1 MTERFRTAITPVPQQ
16 PAITLQQ
23 QILAL
28 GSCFTDCTGERLIAH
43 KFQAL
48 SNPFGTIFNP
58 FSIAQLL
65 RHSLA
70 KQAPEP
76 NTYLSR
82 EGIYY
87 NELLHSDF
95 SAPDQAQLAQ
105 QIQTSFAEVDQ
116 WLHQSSW
123 LLVTFGTAFIYRRK
137 STGNI
142 VTNCHQLPAP
152 LFERSLLSVEA
163 IVTDFTALWKQ
174 LRAANP
180 DLRMIITI
188 SPVRHLKD
196 NLAMN
201 AVSKSVLRLAGHALQ
216 EQLEGVD
223 YFPAYEVLM
232 DDLRDYRFYKADLV
246 HPNEV
251 AETYIWDLFCQSY
264 LDPTAQAFLK
274 DWQQIRKALAHRPR
288 HPHTPTHQ
296 KFIRATLQQLH
307 QLSQQYGIDCSQEAQ
322 LLNRQIHV

>member
-1 MTERFRTAITPVPQQ
+1 MTERFRTAINPTPQQ

-28 GSCFTDCTGERLIAH
+28 GSCFTDCTGERLITH

-58 FSIAQLL
+58 FSITQLL
-65 RHSLA
+65 RHSLEQQVPA
-70 KQAPEP
+70 P

-95 SAPDQAQLAQ
+95 SAPDQAELTQ
-105 QIQTSFAEVDQ
+105 QIQVAFTEVRQ

-137 STGNI
+137 STSNI
-142 VTNCHQLPAP
+142 VTNCHQLPTQ
-152 LFERSLLSVEA
+152 LFERSLLSVEE
-163 IVTDFTALWKQ
+163 IVKDFTALWKQ
-174 LRAANP
+174 LRAANSNI
-180 DLRMIITI
+180 RMILTV

-201 AVSKSVLRLAGHALQ
+201 LVSKSVLRLACHTLQ
-216 EQLEGVD
+216 ETLEGVD
-223 YFPAYEVLM
+223 YFPAYEALM

-251 AETYIWDLFCQSY
+251 AESYIWDLFCQSY
-264 LDPTAQAFLK
+264 LDSTARSFIK
-274 DWQQIRKALAHRPR
+274 EWQKIRKALTHRPR
-288 HPHTPTHQ
+288 HPHTPSHQ
-296 KFIRATLQQLH
+296 KFIQAILQQL
-307 QLSQQYGIDCSQEAQ
+307 QALSQQYGIDCSQEVQ
-322 LLNRQIHV
+322 LLNQQRHA

>member
-1 MTERFRTAITPVPQQ
+1 MTERFRTAITPMPQQ

-58 FSIAQLL
+58 SSIAQLL
-65 RHSLA
+65 RHSLEQ
-70 KQAPEP
+70 QAPDP

-95 SAPDQAQLAQ
+95 SASDQAQLSQ
-105 QIQTSFAEVDQ
+105 QVQAAFTEVNQ

-142 VTNCHQLPAP
+142 VTNCHQLPAS
-152 LFERSLLSVEA
+152 LFERSLLSVEE

-174 LRAANP
+174 LRAVNP
-180 DLRMIITI
+180 NLRIVLTV

-201 AVSKSVLRLAGHALQ
+201 SVNKSVLRLACHALQ

-223 YFPAYEVLM
+223 YFPAYEALM

-246 HPNEV
+246 HPNEA
-251 AETYIWDLFCQSY
+251 AESYIWELFCQSY
-264 LDPTAQAFLK
+264 LASTAQSFLK
-274 DWQQIRKALAHRPR
+274 EWQKVRKALAHRPR
-288 HPHTPTHQ
+288 HPQTPSHQ
-296 KFIRATLQQLH
+296 KFIQATLQQL
-307 QLSQQYGIDCSQEAQ
+307 QALSQQYGIDCSQETQ
-322 LLNRQIHV
+322 LLKQQIHA

>member
-1 MTERFRTAITPVPQQ
+1 MTERFRTAITPNPQQ

-23 QILAL
+23 QMLAL

-58 FSIAQLL
+58 ASISHLL
-65 RHSLA
+65 RHSLQRQVPA
-70 KQAPEP
+70 P

-82 EGIYY
+82 ESIYY
-87 NELLHSDF
+87 NELLHSGF
-95 SAPDQAQLAQ
+95 SSTDQAQLAQ
-105 QIQTSFAEVDQ
+105 QIQAAFTEVHQ

-142 VTNCHQLPAP
+142 VTNCHQLPAQ

-163 IVTDFTALWKQ
+163 IVKDFTALWKQ
-174 LRAANP
+174 LRAVNP
-180 DLRMIITI
+180 SLRMIITV

-201 AVSKSVLRLAGHALQ
+201 SVSKSVLRLACHTLQ

-223 YFPAYEVLM
+223 YFPAYEALM
-232 DDLRDYRFYKADLV
+232 DDLRDYRVYEADLV
-246 HPNEV
+246 HPSEV
-251 AETYIWDLFCQSY
+251 AESYIWDLFCQSY

-274 DWQQIRKALAHRPR
+274 DWQKIRKALAHRPR
-288 HPHTPTHQ
+288 HPHTPSHQ
-296 KFIRATLQQLH
+296 KFIQATLRQL
-307 QLSQQYGIDCSQEAQ
+307 QALSQQYGIDCSQEAQ
-322 LLNRQIHV
+322 LLNQQSHA

>member
-1 MTERFRTAITPVPQQ
+1 MPEHFRTAITPTPQQ
-16 PAITLQQ
+16 PAIALQQ

-28 GSCFTDCTGERLIAH
+28 GSCFTDCTGERLIAN

-48 SNPFGTIFNP
+48 SNPFGTVFNP
-58 FSIAQLL
+58 ASIAKLL
-65 RHSLA
+65 CYSLEQQVPA
-70 KQAPEP
+70 P

-105 QIQTSFAEVDQ
+105 QIQAVLTEVHQ

-123 LLVTFGTAFIYRRK
+123 LLVTFGTAFTYRRK

-152 LFERSLLSVEA
+152 LFERSLLTVEE

-174 LRAANP
+174 LRAVNP
-180 DLRMIITI
+180 NLRIVITV

-201 AVSKSVLRLAGHALQ
+201 SVSKSVLRLACHTLQ

-223 YFPAYEVLM
+223 YFPAYEALM

-246 HPNEV
+246 HPNEI
-251 AETYIWDLFCQSY
+251 AESYIWDLFCQSY

-274 DWQQIRKALAHRPR
+274 YWQKISKALAHRPR
-288 HPHTPTHQ
+288 HSHTPSHQ
-296 KFIRATLQQLH
+296 KFIQATLQQL
-307 QLSQQYGIDCSQEAQ
+307 QTLSQEYNVDCSREAQ
-322 LLNRQIHV
+322 LLNQQLHA

>member
-1 MTERFRTAITPVPQQ
+1 MTERFRTAITPTPQQ

-28 GSCFTDCTGERLIAH
+28 GSCFTDCTSERLIAH

-58 FSIAQLL
+58 SSITQLL

-70 KQAPEP
+70 QQVPEA
-76 NTYLSR
+76 NTYLNR

-105 QIQTSFAEVDQ
+105 QIQAAFTEVSQ

-142 VTNCHQLPAP
+142 VTNCHQLPTQ
-152 LFERSLLSVEA
+152 LFERSLLSVEE
-163 IVTDFTALWKQ
+163 IVTDFTALWRQ
-174 LRAANP
+174 LRAVSP
-180 DLRMIITI
+180 GIRMILTV

-201 AVSKSVLRLAGHALQ
+201 SVSKSVLRLACHKLQ
-216 EQLEGVD
+216 EELEGVD
-223 YFPAYEVLM
+223 YFHAYEVLI

-251 AETYIWDLFCQSY
+251 AESYIWDLFCQSY
-264 LDPTAQAFLK
+264 LDPTTQAFLK
-274 DWQQIRKALAHRPR
+274 GWQKVRKALAHRPR
-288 HPHTPTHQ
+288 HPHTSSHQ
-296 KFIRATLQQLH
+296 KFIQSTLRQLRV
-307 QLSQQYGIDCSQEAQ
+307 LSQQYGIDCSQETQ
-322 LLNRQIHV
+322 LLKQQAHA